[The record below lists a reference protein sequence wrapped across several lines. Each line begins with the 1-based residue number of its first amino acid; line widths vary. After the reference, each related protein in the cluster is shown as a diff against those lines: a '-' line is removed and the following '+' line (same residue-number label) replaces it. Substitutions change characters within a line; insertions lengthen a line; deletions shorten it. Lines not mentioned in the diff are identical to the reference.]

1 MGLPLVSAYRW
12 NTISRHDREF
22 LNLPEQPVRTIRTL
36 IVDDE
41 SLARRGLE
49 LRLARQPGVDII
61 GQAENGRQAVKMI
74 AELSPDLVLLDIQ
87 MPGMNGFEVLR
98 SLNPTKLPMII
109 FVTAFDQYAIKAF
122 EANAIDYL
130 LKPVDDSRLHQALF
144 RVRERQRQNRAEQ
157 QQKSL
162 LRIVSNLSGEN
173 VNSYQQLKQRRDK
186 ILRSSQS
193 QVPRLAI
200 RDAGT
205 TTWVVQ
211 DNIDWI
217 DAAGDYM
224 CVHENGKTHIMRTT
238 MKALEAELNADILQ
252 RIHRSTIV
260 NIHKV
265 QRMQAHINGEYFLT
279 LDCGEVVKL
288 SRSYKHK
295 LETLGH

>member
-1 MGLPLVSAYRW
+1 MSK
-12 NTISRHDREF
+12 
-22 LNLPEQPVRTIRTL
+22 QPARVIRTL

-49 LRLARQPGVDII
+49 LRLAKQSGIEII
-61 GQAENGRQAVKMI
+61 GQAENGRQAVKMVT
-74 AELSPDLVLLDIQ
+74 ELSPELVFLDIQ
-87 MPGMNGFEVLR
+87 MPGMNGFEVIR
-98 SLNPTKLPMII
+98 SLNPLKLPMII

-122 EANAIDYL
+122 AANAIDYL
-130 LKPVDDSRLHQALF
+130 LKPIDDSRLHQALF
-144 RVRERQRQNRAEQ
+144 KARERLNQNRAQQ

-162 LRIVSNLSGEN
+162 LRVVSNLSGEN
-173 VNSYQQLKQRRDK
+173 VNSYQQLEQHKNK
-186 ILRSSQS
+186 ILRNSNQ
-193 QVPRLAI
+193 QQIPKLAI

-205 TTWVVQ
+205 TTWVIQ

-265 QRMQAHINGEYFLT
+265 QRMQSHINGEYFLT
-279 LDCGEVVKL
+279 LNCGEVVKL

-295 LETLGH
+295 LATFGQ

>member
-1 MGLPLVSAYRW
+1 MSK
-12 NTISRHDREF
+12 
-22 LNLPEQPVRTIRTL
+22 QPARVIRTL

-49 LRLARQPGVDII
+49 LRLAKQSGINII

-74 AELSPDLVLLDIQ
+74 TELSPELVFLDIQ
-87 MPGMNGFEVLR
+87 MPGMNGFEVIR
-98 SLNPTKLPMII
+98 SLNPLKLPMII

-122 EANAIDYL
+122 AANAIDYL
-130 LKPVDDSRLHQALF
+130 LKPIDDSRLHQALF
-144 RVRERQRQNRAEQ
+144 KTRERLSQNRAQQ

-162 LRIVSNLSGEN
+162 LRVVSNLSGEN
-173 VNSYQQLKQRRDK
+173 VNSYQQLEQHKNK
-186 ILRSSQS
+186 ILRSSNQ
-193 QVPRLAI
+193 QQIPKLAI

-205 TTWVVQ
+205 TTWVIQ
-211 DNIDWI
+211 ENIDWI

-238 MKALEAELNADILQ
+238 MKALEAQLNADILQ

-265 QRMQAHINGEYFLT
+265 QRMQSHINGEYFLT
-279 LDCGEVVKL
+279 LNCGEVVKL

-295 LETLGH
+295 LETLGQ

>member
-1 MGLPLVSAYRW
+1 MSK
-12 NTISRHDREF
+12 
-22 LNLPEQPVRTIRTL
+22 QPARVIRTL
-36 IVDDE
+36 VVDDE

-49 LRLARQPGVDII
+49 LRLAKQSGINII

-74 AELSPDLVLLDIQ
+74 TELSPELVFLDIQ
-87 MPGMNGFEVLR
+87 MPGMNGFEVIR
-98 SLNPTKLPMII
+98 SLNPLKLPMII

-122 EANAIDYL
+122 AANAIDYL
-130 LKPVDDSRLHQALF
+130 LKPIDDSRLHQALF
-144 RVRERQRQNRAEQ
+144 KVRERLSQNRAQQ

-162 LRIVSNLSGEN
+162 LRVVSNLSGEK
-173 VNSYQQLKQRRDK
+173 VLSYQQLEQHRNK
-186 ILRSSQS
+186 ILRSSNQQ
-193 QVPRLAI
+193 QVPKLAI

-205 TTWVVQ
+205 TTWVIQ

-238 MKALEAELNADILQ
+238 MKALETELNTDILQ

-260 NIHKV
+260 NIHKI
-265 QRMQAHINGEYFLT
+265 QRMQSHINGEYFLT

>member
-1 MGLPLVSAYRW
+1 LSK
-12 NTISRHDREF
+12 
-22 LNLPEQPVRTIRTL
+22 QPARVIRTL

-49 LRLARQPGVDII
+49 LRLAKQSGIEII

-74 AELSPDLVLLDIQ
+74 TKLSPELVFLDIQ
-87 MPGMNGFEVLR
+87 MPGMNGFEVIR
-98 SLNPTKLPMII
+98 SLNPLKLPMII

-122 EANAIDYL
+122 AANAIDYL
-130 LKPVDDSRLHQALF
+130 LKPIDDSRLHQALF
-144 RVRERQRQNRAEQ
+144 KARERLSQNRAQQ

-162 LRIVSNLSGEN
+162 LRVVSNLSGEN
-173 VNSYQQLKQRRDK
+173 VNSYQQLEQHKNK
-186 ILRSSQS
+186 ILRNSNQ
-193 QVPRLAI
+193 QQIPKLAI

-205 TTWVVQ
+205 TTWVIQ

-265 QRMQAHINGEYFLT
+265 QRMQSHINGEYFLT
-279 LDCGEVVKL
+279 LNCGEVVKL

-295 LETLGH
+295 LATLGQ